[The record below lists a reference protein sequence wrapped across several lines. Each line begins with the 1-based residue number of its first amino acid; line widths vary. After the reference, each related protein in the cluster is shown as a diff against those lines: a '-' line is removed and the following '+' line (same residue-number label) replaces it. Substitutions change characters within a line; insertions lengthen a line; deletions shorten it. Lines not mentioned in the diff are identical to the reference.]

1 MFNQTKIKTREV
13 SYPGFSILLMALF
26 LLVILS
32 SCNDKNYD
40 KVPEEK
46 QMTQADSIKKGEYI
60 VATIGCTDCH
70 TPKRMG
76 ERGPEDVPGMFLA
89 GYPQNDSLPPL
100 SMDALNKGWILFS
113 PNFTATVGPWGI
125 SYAANLTPDD
135 TGIGTWTKEQFVTT
149 LREGKFKGH
158 KSGRDILPPM
168 PWQNFAKLTDEDL
181 ESMFKYLKSIDPV
194 KNAVPAPVPPNKL
207 DSLAKG

>member
-1 MFNQTKIKTREV
+1 MLNPIKFKNREV
-13 SYPGFSILLMALF
+13 FVTDFSYLILAVFLF
-26 LLVILS
+26 ATLS

-40 KVPEEK
+40 KVPEKK

-76 ERGPEDVPGMFLA
+76 ERGPEDEPGMFLA
-89 GYPQNDSLPPL
+89 GHPAKSSLPPL
-100 SMDALNKGWILFS
+100 SMDAINKGWILFS
-113 PNFTATVGPWGI
+113 PNFTATVGPWGV

-135 TGIGTWTKEQFVTT
+135 TGIGTWTKEQFITA
-149 LREGKFKGH
+149 LREGKYKGH
-158 KSGRDILPPM
+158 KSGRDLLPPM

-181 ESMFKYLKSIDPV
+181 ESMFKYLKTIDPV
-194 KNAVPAPVPPNKL
+194 NNAVPAPIPPNKL
-207 DSLAKG
+207 DSISKG